1 MSDQLATRYRR
12 LFKYEKQ
19 SHAKVLAALQA
30 VPEERRAAPE
40 FQRAVDLFAHVVAA
54 REMWLARLGQGTK
67 PSTLEPQGVPLAE
80 LGARLTHMEHEWTRY
95 LTSMNDAEV
104 HRGFD
109 YQSLDAGGF
118 HNTVDEVLTQL
129 YGHALYHRGQIS
141 LCLKALGE
149 KPPTTDFIYFARVAA
164 T

>member
-1 MSDQLATRYRR
+1 MSDQHATRYRR

-30 VPEERRAAPE
+30 VPAERRAAPE

-67 PSTLEPQGVPLAE
+67 PSSLEPQGTTLAE
-80 LGARLTHMEHEWTRY
+80 LAPRLAHMEADWARY
-95 LTSMNDAEV
+95 MTSLTDAEV

-109 YQSLDAGGF
+109 YQSLDSGRF

-141 LCLKALGE
+141 LCLKSLGE
-149 KPPTTDFIYFARVAA
+149 KPPTTDFILWARVAA